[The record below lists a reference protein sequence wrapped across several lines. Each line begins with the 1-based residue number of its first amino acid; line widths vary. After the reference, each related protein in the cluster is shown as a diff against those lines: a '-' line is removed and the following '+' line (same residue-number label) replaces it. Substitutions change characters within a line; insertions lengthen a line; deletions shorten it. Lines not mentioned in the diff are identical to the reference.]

1 VSDVQPLARTFPSDE
16 EVSAALAT
24 LPLKRIEDPR
34 SPVALNPA
42 HIRLAASLVRVTRT
56 LQSEAVLCWPAQPD
70 GVAVLHAL
78 ASLAL
83 TSFTSSQEPCGLR
96 VLYFPWTS
104 RAGESAKRALI
115 DRNWLEGVHIAAIN
129 RAYQQRT
136 TMSDWFKFHL
146 LMARVRDLGRVVAPK
161 GRGPEFEAFTHPL
174 IGETCAS
181 GPLGEPEH
189 ARPALYRVR
198 KHTVIRKMASFG
210 TSDGLEKCPFA
221 LLGIGQ
227 DSVSSGVVRQA
238 QAPIHAVLV
247 NAIQRRCDYLG
258 PGWRRRIAEMLA
270 TVRKVHRV
278 SLPVLAVTDDP
289 WIQHV
294 LATEILPEHHAEKAR
309 DSVRRSTVLMEP
321 CKLTEAR
328 GPFCAAGGDDIRLVA
343 PSGAPASIED
353 SYKQLLDDAFGLGE
367 RDVHGLLIESREAFR
382 RFVNLPGSL
391 AEWKEYLQ
399 EHSGLFPEQQA
410 DAIGTMDATTP
421 LARLTSD
428 FTDCLSVQ
436 ANRELIAQLVERV
449 REYVSQ
455 HSTSRS
461 ATAEVFAKVIE
472 EARKSDGRTAV
483 VLADERTREFVEHLL
498 GSDAL
503 DEKILLCSL
512 SQFRDVADGR
522 LPFPENLTRA
532 VLFGPGRRRLLQLM
546 GLRHLPSTVVV
557 VAPLGVARAVAP
569 DAAQLAT
576 REALKPLAERLE
588 RLSIAAMDCCDR
600 CTSHLPDLDWKEP
613 PPPEFDATRVGGLV
627 DLRGAV
633 GAVQATDL
641 VIRTDSDALILAR
654 PHSMVVR
661 HDPDAPV
668 DAFYGDHAESLRP
681 GDRICVLGR
690 DFLDEVKERFGSGTA
705 VAKGVR
711 AYHQLVAE
719 KVARLPGDCFS
730 EKASRIASQMAAG
743 GRNVSVSRVLDWIR
757 ADRWL
762 RQDDMTVRPHAPWH
776 FEDFSAFLEVLGVPK
791 AAASA
796 LWQFGVAMTRRDR
809 LVAASQF
816 SDVWVS
822 ILTHTLDMADQYR
835 DRAADIWAIRARA
848 ESSVAAVVEVRV
860 AGKDATRAPAGG
872 VAQ

>member
-1 VSDVQPLARTFPSDE
+1 VSGAQPLTRTFPSDE
-16 EVSAALAT
+16 DMSAALAA

-34 SPVALNPA
+34 SPAALNAA
-42 HIRLAASLVRVTRT
+42 HIRLAASLVRVART

-83 TSFTSSQEPCGLR
+83 ASLAPTQDPSGLR

-115 DRNWLEGVHIAAIN
+115 DRNWLEGVHIGAIN
-129 RAYQQRT
+129 RAYQHNT
-136 TMSDWFKFHL
+136 DKSDWFKFHL
-146 LMARVRDLGRVVAPK
+146 LMARVRDLGRVTPPK

-189 ARPALYRVR
+189 ARLALYRVR
-198 KHTVIRKMASFG
+198 KHTVIRKMAFG
-210 TSDGLEKCPFA
+210 AADGVEKCPFA

-227 DSVSSGVVRQA
+227 DSVSPELVRRA
-238 QAPIHAVLV
+238 QVPIHAVLV

-258 PGWRRRIAEMLA
+258 PGWQRRIAEMLA
-270 TVRKVHRV
+270 AVRKVHRV
-278 SLPVLAVTDDP
+278 STPVLAVTDDP

-294 LATEILPEHHAEKAR
+294 LATEILPEHHGEKERGA
-309 DSVRRSTVLMEP
+309 VRRSTVLMEP

-328 GPFCAAGGDDIRLVA
+328 GPFRADGGDDIRLVA

-353 SYKQLLDDAFGLGE
+353 TYRQLLDDAFGLGE
-367 RDVHGLLIESREAFR
+367 RGVHALVIESREAFR

-391 AEWKEYLQ
+391 AEWKKYLH

-410 DAIGTMDATTP
+410 DAIGAMDATTP
-421 LARLTSD
+421 LARLTAEY
-428 FTDCLSVQ
+428 TECLSVQ
-436 ANRELIAQLVERV
+436 ANRELIAKLVV
-449 REYVSQ
+449 HVQEYVSH
-455 HSTSRS
+455 HSTMRS
-461 ATAEVFAKVIE
+461 ATAEAFAKIVE

-483 VLADERTREFVEHLL
+483 VVADERTREFVEHRL
-498 GSDAL
+498 GSESG
-503 DEKILLCSL
+503 DEKILICSL

-522 LPFPENLTRA
+522 LPSPENLTRG
-532 VLFGPGRRRLLQLM
+532 VIFGPGRRRLLQLM
-546 GLRHLPSTVVV
+546 GLRQLPATVVV
-557 VAPLGVARAVAP
+557 VAPLGVVRAVAA

-576 REALKPLAERLE
+576 REALKPLAGRLE

-600 CTSHLPDLDWKEP
+600 CTSQLPNLDWKEP

-627 DLRGAV
+627 DLRGTV

-641 VIRTDSDALILAR
+641 VIRTDNDALILAR
-654 PHSMVVR
+654 PQSTVVR
-661 HDPDAPV
+661 YDPDAPV

-690 DFLDEVKERFGSGTA
+690 EFLDEVKERFGSGTA

-711 AYHQLVAE
+711 AYHQLVAD
-719 KVARLPGDCFS
+719 KVASLPGACFS
-730 EKASRIASQMAAG
+730 EKATRIASQMAAA
-743 GRNVSVSRVLDWIR
+743 GRDVSVSRVLDWIR

-762 RQDDMTVRPHAPWH
+762 QQDDMTVRPHAPWH
-776 FEDFSAFLEVLGVPK
+776 FEDFRAFLEVLGVPH
-791 AAASA
+791 AAAGA

-809 LVAASQF
+809 LIAASQF

-835 DRAADIWAIRARA
+835 DRAGDIWAIRARA
-848 ESSVAAVVEVRV
+848 ESSVAVVVDVQVR
-860 AGKDATRAPAGG
+860 GKEATWAPAGG
-872 VAQ
+872 VAR